1 MGTLPTCPGV
11 FLKGMPLDGC
21 KTTID
26 HDVENL
32 STSRDIGSG
41 DTDSDLVPFGLQSLG
56 MERERTSRFGIF
68 VSFDVKLQ
76 YIVFLRHQFHHIV
89 KRYCL

>member
-1 MGTLPTCPGV
+1 
-11 FLKGMPLDGC
+11 MPLDGC

-68 VSFDVKLQ
+68 VSFDLNFNIL
-76 YIVFLRHQFHHIV
+76 YSSDTNFMIL
-89 KRYCL
+89 